1 MSLLQQAETDGNS
14 MNRSLNEACVMNK
27 LPERFKNKIR
37 SDVEFLLKSNIPNL
51 KGIYLF
57 GSCARGAV
65 KIGSDVDLLVV
76 TEELMKDREQKGRIR
91 CELYEVMRGVATD
104 LVFYTWNSLHSK
116 EDLFTKQL
124 RREGIILWKEGE
136 FSENWKQLL

>member
-1 MSLLQQAETDGNS
+1 MSLLQQAETDRNS

-27 LPERFKNKIR
+27 LPERFKIKIR

-57 GSCARGAV
+57 GSCARGSV

-76 TEELMKDREQKGRIR
+76 TEELIKDREQKGRIR
-91 CELYEVMRGVATD
+91 CELYEVIRGVATD
-104 LVFYTWNSLHSK
+104 LVFYTWSSLHLK